1 MKNLS
6 YKYVFLKIKSGFFS
20 PYYKSIWLL
29 MSLVVFILTPVI
41 LKNFGNL
48 FDQPE
53 ALKDI
58 PVEVIQINRS
68 HLRLLFDKTLFDIY
82 VDDEK
87 QENFLYLESESNE
100 SKTIKIKEKLN
111 SGTDKSTYKD
121 FIIYVNFIETNKIE
135 EERFELRVTVDS
147 LDSNKKVIE
156 FREILDSNNNSNAS
170 NNWKVITG
178 SENFIRNSNPNDQ
191 FSFQLNDGTFQ
202 IRKNNEEWEN
212 LFSQSVLEKSNL
224 APFLIVKYNF
234 FDKIDLM
241 TFVQFNSKAI
251 NFSESQLIEFN
262 ELKRSNSISSWF
274 NQNDE
279 EAVFDLE
286 NYTVTSDVEFKA
298 QNANIVTYILIV
310 FILIVFSVVLIHILK
325 KVVTNQVRKIDLK
338 INNLSRTL
346 LIFLFIVFV
355 IVSFAIAIILPRYY
369 NLDFENRFLL
379 LIYIFNYIQLFIV
392 LSIVLLITITNKIDL
407 KINKIDL
414 KINKNDSKNKKN
426 DEIYKKIDFKIP
438 IDVLINVK
446 DNKELTKDAKNI
458 NYNGLITPVFD
469 MDIFK
474 KATIKVEKNKK
485 AKNKK
490 AKIKNA
496 ETISKETKD
505 IESST
510 FYNSIDRKLLK
521 DELVSNFILIQHRVD
536 KEKIAHSIQIV
547 IELKNYDVSW
557 LSDNA
562 RTRFNE
568 VFIQT
573 IKSTDLDLKGQLV
586 HMRMVND
593 SYETLINSTDDNEYA
608 KKIFLVLEIKY
619 DNKEDFKKLY
629 LIGKKLRDNLASL
642 SLIPTINSFY
652 ENQLFLLSPYYEID
666 EIKTRL
672 NLFNEVKFEGKE
684 KFLMLIN
691 INMHSVKKSVK
702 ITEDNKN
709 KTIKT
714 NENKILLSTNIKV
727 NNDIKEI
734 QNRTQCISLFGS
746 SNIPLELEKDYLY
759 NLCRETNDTIVISF
773 KKAAAYIDRDYGD
786 FVRSRAKILHQN
798 LTSNDSVFDKL
809 RFKKESGIIEDNYY
823 AFHNINKNDKIIYT
837 IDLIKKSTNQDSF
850 EKEVS
855 KKYTIVLN
863 LNSSLTF
870 QLYKFSQYKVF
881 QQLNSEIQSKF
892 DLLEQKGFINR
903 IPKILFQF
911 NPINISTYNTVF
923 NHGAFTTNYIN
934 DKNGIKLGENKDNKS
949 NVIIDM
955 EKYDTKKNDTEG
967 VEATNGHLVIL
978 GKSGSGKTYLMGSL
992 IYEKSKRHRQIII
1005 LDIENEY
1012 NKMDEYLK
1020 LDKEVKLEIETSNP
1034 EVEVKD
1040 NKIIFA
1046 SKLEIGSEVDIV
1058 IKFVEPS
1065 SKEEKKFKYPFV
1077 ISDNNPVIYSS
1088 NFKLPRSIDITNNN
1102 SKLTPSDKYIR
1113 NDSKDR
1119 KEVLIGTEIDF
1130 YLDFIDNKIS
1140 DKEFKLEIET
1150 SNPKVK
1156 VKDNKITFTSK
1167 LEIGSEVD
1175 IVIKFTDPLSEK
1187 EKKFKYPFVIVDELK
1202 KEKIKFDNNPWIYS
1216 SNFQLPQSIDII
1228 NNNSE
1233 SNSIDRK
1240 EVKIGTEI
1248 DFNLKFI
1255 QTIPI
1260 DIAEYEYN
1268 INPFEIF
1275 YRKEVD
1281 INPLSTFLNHVNFL
1295 KVFLMDMFN
1304 IEKAKFESQVNLII
1318 LETYKFKSKTKTM
1331 DYKNFNLDNFSGPY
1345 VPYICDFVEIAKEF
1359 SMESSN
1365 DSNKEKSD
1373 FYVELYEFIINQ
1385 YNAMKQNKNWLRRF
1399 DKTDETIKKADSS
1412 DLTNNNLRLVFK
1424 GLMQGTTIVKD
1435 HRLFLMLIMNILNIL
1450 IFEREISKGNNEN
1463 QAGVFFVVDEAHR
1476 YFKKDFLFM
1485 IDFLSSIAKQGRK
1498 RAIELAVISQN
1509 VTDFYR
1515 QSDSLDIKQKA
1526 SDIVK
1531 NAAYKFIFQIAQDF
1545 EETIDFIQPGDKLTD
1560 EELRYIKSLTKGS
1573 AYFVQ
1578 GPYQRTK
1585 LFVTRDEKLNK

>member
-1 MKNLS
+1 MKYKINEEGICNTMKNLS

-29 MSLVVFILTPVI
+29 MSLVVFIVTPVI

-111 SGTDKSTYKD
+111 NALDKSTYRE
-121 FIIYVNFIETNKIE
+121 FIIYVNLIETNKIE

-251 NFSESQLIEFN
+251 YFSESQLIEFN
-262 ELKRSNSISSWF
+262 ELQRSNSISSWF

-310 FILIVFSVVLIHILK
+310 FTLIVFSVILIQMLK

-338 INNLSRTL
+338 LNNLSRTL

-369 NLDFENRFLL
+369 NLDFENRLLL

-407 KINKIDL
+407 KINKI
-414 KINKNDSKNKKN
+414 DSKNKKN

-469 MDIFK
+469 IDIFK

-629 LIGKKLRDNLASL
+629 LIGKKLRDNLANL

-672 NLFNEVKFEGKE
+672 KLFNEVKFEGKE

-855 KKYTIVLN
+855 KKYKIVLN

-978 GKSGSGKTYLMGSL
+978 GKSGSGKTFLMESL

-1020 LDKEVKLEIETSNP
+1020 MDKEVKLEIETSNP

-1058 IKFVEPS
+1058 IKF
-1065 SKEEKKFKYPFV
+1065 
-1077 ISDNNPVIYSS
+1077 
-1088 NFKLPRSIDITNNN
+1088 
-1102 SKLTPSDKYIR
+1102 
-1113 NDSKDR
+1113 
-1119 KEVLIGTEIDF
+1119 
-1130 YLDFIDNKIS
+1130 
-1140 DKEFKLEIET
+1140 
-1150 SNPKVK
+1150 
-1156 VKDNKITFTSK
+1156 
-1167 LEIGSEVD
+1167 
-1175 IVIKFTDPLSEK
+1175 TDPLSKK
-1187 EKKFKYPFVIVDELK
+1187 EKKFKYPFVIVDKLK